1 MESLCKGGSIDGKLW
16 YSEARHAASCN
27 LKRFAH
33 EYGVFNEKRLP
44 LPNMIPRR
52 LHKEI
57 ACITFA
63 TSELN
68 DYRSYGNLKQRIY
81 FTLYTK
87 QAHSVTILTWKG
99 KVACCKSLSFEFW
112 KQSLCSPSKS
122 WIQLRRNQK
131 EIGLSWAHFSHR
143 VGRYVRPLKINI
155 HVRNYF
161 NWFRLDYKPGASVT
175 AMWLSTDSIYVKLTS
190 SFKLDSYIEH
200 PPRKPERENVYLAPN
215 KSITFLN
222 VYIFFFINTFSAFFL
237 FCIPSRNLL
246 EYYRFLEV

>member
-112 KQSLCSPSKS
+112 N
-122 WIQLRRNQK
+122 R
-131 EIGLSWAHFSHR
+131 A
-143 VGRYVRPLKINI
+143 YVRRP
-155 HVRNYF
+155 RAG
-161 NWFRLDYKPGASVT
+161 YKWDAT
-175 AMWLSTDSIYVKLTS
+175 R
-190 SFKLDSYIEH
+190 
-200 PPRKPERENVYLAPN
+200 RKSVYLEH
-215 KSITFLN
+215 
-222 VYIFFFINTFSAFFL
+222 IFYTAWVDT
-237 FCIPSRNLL
+237 C
-246 EYYRFLEV
+246 VH